1 MNIARGRRF
10 SMIGRSAPSS
20 CGFSAAREPE
30 LEGRG
35 VYGIS
40 RLVWA
45 SRPTLPTAAE
55 RRIPDPDAAP
65 LSSA

>member
-20 CGFSAAREPE
+20 IGFSAA
-30 LEGRG
+30 
-35 VYGIS
+35 VN
-40 RLVWA
+40 A
-45 SRPTLPTAAE
+45 SQKNAAFTGFV
-55 RRIPDPDAAP
+55 DSP

>member
-40 RLVWA
+40 RLRVGI
-45 SRPTLPTAAE
+45 AA
-55 RRIPDPDAAP
+55 DAP
-65 LSSA
+65 YGR